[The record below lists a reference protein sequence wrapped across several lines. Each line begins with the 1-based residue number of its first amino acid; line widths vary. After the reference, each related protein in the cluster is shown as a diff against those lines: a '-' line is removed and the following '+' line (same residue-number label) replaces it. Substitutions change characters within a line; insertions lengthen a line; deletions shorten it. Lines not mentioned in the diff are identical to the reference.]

1 MKLTMNHHA
10 ETPSATSYERTSE
23 PHESHES
30 HENHGHHERQASP
43 NGHHSQSSGE
53 SEMSLLTAAKL
64 LGVDY
69 TIAQRW
75 SAKGWLRTF
84 TRGQKHQRGTRM
96 VTTTALETFIRER
109 GGLILSL
116 NPRSEPWRT
125 MVAESRAALQSRLI
139 GANEIKTRES
149 ISPWT
154 FQTWRSQEVAPF
166 PSPVLSIKRE
176 DWFER
181 VEVEAWLKENRPA
194 LSIQRRM
201 SGETRGV
208 RENSRRLSADELRA
222 LLRVCAEDRREA
234 GLRDSAIIACL
245 YPGAV
250 QAAELPNL
258 TLSNYDRES
267 GALHVRNRTTYLTGW
282 AYEMLN
288 TWLDTR
294 RRHCGPSQQS
304 LFLRLDVKGNIH
316 FKSIGKQTTS
326 LMLKGRAR
334 EAGVETVT
342 PALVRRTVIRDLIDA
357 AVDSTTI
364 YWLTGYVNTND
375 PPNMSTPPDEATLRA
390 AIERLP
396 QIAPSSEDGPQ
407 ES

>member
-1 MKLTMNHHA
+1 MNHQA
-10 ETPSATSYERTSE
+10 ETLSAPSHGEASSSYD
-23 PHESHES
+23 SHQNDHR
-30 HENHGHHERQASP
+30 HENHQGHSYADQVRS
-43 NGHHSQSSGE
+43 NGQPPAE
-53 SEMSLLTAAKL
+53 NEMSLLTAAKL

-75 SAKGWLRTF
+75 SAKGWLSTF

-96 VTTTALETFIRER
+96 VTDGALEAFIRER
-109 GGLILSL
+109 GGLISSL
-116 NPRSEPWRT
+116 NPRSEPWQT
-125 MVAESRAALQSRLI
+125 MVAEARAALQGRLI

-166 PSPVLSIKRE
+166 PLPVLSIKRE
-176 DWFER
+176 DWFDR
-181 VEVEAWLKENRPA
+181 AEVEAWLKENRPA

-222 LLRVCAEDRREA
+222 LLRVCAEDPREA
-234 GLRDSAIIACL
+234 GLRDRAIIACL

-267 GALHVRNRTTYLTGW
+267 GALRVRNRTTYLTGW
-282 AYEMLN
+282 AYQVLS
-288 TWLDTR
+288 TWLDAR
-294 RRHCGPSQQS
+294 RKHCGPSQQS

-334 EAGVETVT
+334 EAGIEVVT

-357 AVDSTTI
+357 GVDSTTV
-364 YWLTGYVNTND
+364 YWLTGYVNTNNPPD
-375 PPNMSTPPDEATLRA
+375 TRTPPNEATLRA

-396 QIAPSSEDGPQ
+396 QIAPTQEDGHQ
-407 ES
+407 AR